1 MCLQAFCPHAHTPD
15 EGNCRCPYI
24 HQPQDHIHDRPHGT
38 AQAKPHHSAQT
49 REDRE
54 LGNALQENYDGV
66 YDLPIT
72 GLMTNKN
79 VEMLEVHLLQMG
91 YELKSDYDILDLT
104 PGPGPKTHIYNGRKY
119 ICTTDEI
126 RRIIAVDLAR
136 IRVGNLE
143 SGEVFVGKNE
153 DFEDFIEQIATELE
167 HQIEE
172 FMV

>member
-1 MCLQAFCPHAHTPD
+1 MFMDP
-15 EGNCRCPYI
+15 EYI
-24 HQPQDHIHDRPHGT
+24 VKEFLFQRNSPIARM
-38 AQAKPHHSAQT
+38 
-49 REDRE
+49 E